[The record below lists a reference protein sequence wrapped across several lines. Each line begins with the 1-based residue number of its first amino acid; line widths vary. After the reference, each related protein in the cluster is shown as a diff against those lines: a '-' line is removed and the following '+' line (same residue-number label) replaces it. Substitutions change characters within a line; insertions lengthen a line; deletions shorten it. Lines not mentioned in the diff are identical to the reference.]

1 MSQKLRAKQ
10 HRRQAK
16 LHREAKA
23 AHALALAQA
32 RAELFDRM
40 RYGREVVTRST
51 TCSLSNMPPDY
62 PRPFQ
67 RPPDIQLDAL
77 HIQQSHIPG
86 TATMPE
92 SIRRADAAREL
103 ARAIINRIQ
112 VQTICPPGPAVFEV
126 YRVIVGFPPAA
137 RVEAR

>member
-1 MSQKLRAKQ
+1 MSQKLRAKI

-23 AHALALAQA
+23 AHVLALGQA

-40 RYGREVVTRST
+40 KYGREVVTRSIARP
-51 TCSLSNMPPDY
+51 LSSMPPDY

-67 RPPDIQLDAL
+67 HPPDIQLDAL

-86 TATMPE
+86 TMPE
-92 SIRRADAAREL
+92 STRRADAAREL